1 MVRKI
6 SFIASC
12 RVAALAALA
21 GIATAPATP
30 ALAEGKKMIVAA
42 PGIPPIFASVI
53 LYVAEKE
60 GFWKKYGADVDVKAF
75 DTGTAAARAVLT
87 GDIEVALAPTPL
99 VISQISNANANVVS
113 IYGFPNPD
121 WILATTDATKTNC
134 KDLVGQSDGV
144 DAVGAARS
152 IALRIMLSGGC
163 PDVKIDDMKQ
173 VALSSNTAP
182 AMIAGQ
188 LTFGV
193 LHLDDMAVLA
203 SQGKKASVVFEMKKT
218 NPTAHYLLVT
228 VRQDK
233 LKDNRDAYVRWLAG
247 MIEAA
252 RFMQD
257 PKNADKVAE
266 AAAPVGHT
274 KEISKSALQQFLDIE
289 FWAANDDGMDEKK
302 LAAMTAV
309 QVKTGGIQ
317 PGKEPVKFDRL
328 VDQSVWKD
336 AKALVDKK

>member
-1 MVRKI
+1 MVRKLT
-6 SFIASC
+6 FATGC
-12 RVAALAALA
+12 LVAALVGLAA
-21 GIATAPATP
+21 APAK
-30 ALAEGKKMIVAA
+30 AEGKKMIVAA

-53 LYVAEKE
+53 LFVAEKQ
-60 GFWKKYGADVDVKAF
+60 GFWKKYGAEVDVKPF
-75 DTGTAAARAVLT
+75 DTGTAAARAVLA

-99 VISQISNANANVVS
+99 VIAQISNANANVVA
-113 IYGFPNPD
+113 INGFPNPD
-121 WILATTDATKTNC
+121 WILATTDTAKASCN
-134 KDLVGQSDGV
+134 DLAGQSVGV
-144 DAVGAARS
+144 DAIGGARS
-152 IALRIMLSGGC
+152 IALRIMLASGC
-163 PDVKIDDMKQ
+163 PDVKIDVMKQ
-173 VALSSNTAP
+173 VPLSSNTAP

-188 LTFGV
+188 LTYGV

-203 SQGKKASVVFEMKKT
+203 SQGKKATVVLEMKKT

-233 LKDNRDAYVRWLAG
+233 LKDNRDAYVRLLAG

-266 AAAPVGHT
+266 NAAPVGHT
-274 KEISKSALQQFLDIE
+274 KEISKAALKQFLDIG
-289 FWAANDDGMDEKK
+289 FWAVDDDGLDQKK
-302 LAAMTAV
+302 LAAMTAI

-317 PGKEPVKFDRL
+317 PGKEPVKYDRL
-328 VDQSVWKD
+328 IDASVWKD